1 MCLPIGSTMSA
12 TSRAAAQ
19 LLHVLPRERITR
31 LVGRATRANLPPR
44 LLRPVLDLYGRAYSV
59 DLSEAVVPDAGFAS
73 FNDFFTRRLREGI
86 RPVDPDPASVVSPAD
101 GRLDDLGP
109 ITEGSTFTVKGQ
121 RYDAAALLGDDAEA
135 RGFVGGEFFI
145 VYLSPRDYHRVH
157 APVAGRVA
165 RVRHIPGT
173 LYPVNDFGVRE
184 VPGLLARNERVVVY
198 LDSDIGRVA
207 VVLVGA
213 FVVGRIDLYFPA
225 PPRPAHGGAVALRD
239 YPPEGAPSLARGAEL
254 GAFLLGSTVVVLLP
268 PAARGRWAAASDTR
282 PGPVRMGEAV
292 TRRVAT

>member
-1 MCLPIGSTMSA
+1 MSA

-19 LLHVLPRERITR
+19 ILHALPRERLTR
-31 LVGRATRANLPPR
+31 LVGRATRATLHPR
-44 LLRPVLDLYGRAYSV
+44 LLRPVLDLYGRAYKV
-59 DLSEAVVPDAGFAS
+59 DLSEALVPDAGFAS
-73 FNDFFTRRLREGI
+73 FNDFFTRRLRDGA
-86 RPVDPDPASVVSPAD
+86 RPIDVDPCAVVSPAD

-109 ITEGSTFTVKGQ
+109 ITDASTFTVKGQ
-121 RYDAAALLGDDAEA
+121 RYDAASLLGSDDEA
-135 RGFVGGEFFI
+135 RDYVGGEFFI

-157 APVAGRVA
+157 APVGGRVA

-225 PPRPAHGGAVALRD
+225 PPRPPHGGDVATRD
-239 YPPEGAPSLARGAEL
+239 YASDDAPVLARGAEL

-268 PAARGRWAAASDTR
+268 PAARGRWSPATPTR
-282 PGPVRMGEAV
+282 PVAVRMGEAV
-292 TRRVAT
+292 TRCDER